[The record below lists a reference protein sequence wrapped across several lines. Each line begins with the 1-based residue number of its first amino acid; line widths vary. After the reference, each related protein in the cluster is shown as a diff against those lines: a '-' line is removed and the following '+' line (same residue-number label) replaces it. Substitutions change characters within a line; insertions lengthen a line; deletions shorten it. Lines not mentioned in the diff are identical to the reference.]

1 MSDVTRSATPKSVK
15 EAILDL
21 LKNGVI
27 EAARKPNVYRLLLSS
42 RPQLDVMLEPLDLM
56 VRIDEVRGLIFLAVP
71 HPQGPENAEE
81 ADEWLH
87 PLVRRVRL
95 TLEQSLV
102 VAILRRLFIGHE
114 LEIGAGAEVTAALE
128 DVLPDLRAFLGDPGS
143 ERQEEKR
150 LRALLE
156 QLRAH
161 GLVSELDENDRFS
174 IRPLIVHVANPEN
187 LQLLIDTLNKTQT
200 QAENATEGAT
210 E

>member
-1 MSDVTRSATPKSVK
+1 MSEATRSVTPKALK
-15 EAILDL
+15 EAFLDL

-42 RPQLDVMLEPLDLM
+42 RTQLDVMLEPLDLI

-71 HPQGPENAEE
+71 QPQGPESTEE

-114 LEIGAGAEVTAALE
+114 LEIGTGAEVTAALE

-187 LQLLIDTLNKTQT
+187 LQLLIDTLNKAHTQV
-200 QAENATEGAT
+200 ESATEGAT